1 MSIRIAVTGRN
12 GQVARALAEAGPAFG
27 VEVVSL
33 GRPELDLAVPETVE
47 PILRAALAN
56 IVVNA
61 AAYTAV
67 DQAEREPEQANA
79 INALGAGTIATAA
92 RTLGIPVIHLST
104 DYVFDGNKAAPYV
117 EEDQAAPTSI
127 YGASKLAGERAVA
140 AAHSNYVIL
149 RTAWVYAPYGKNFVR
164 TMLALAE
171 TRDEVRVVAD
181 QLGCPSY
188 APDIGEAI
196 IAIAGNLLK
205 KPDDPQLRG
214 IFNLAG
220 TAETNWAD
228 FAAVIFAI
236 LAQKGLRTPLLIP
249 IASAEYPTAA
259 RRPAN
264 SRLDCS
270 KLARLYGV
278 KLPSWRE
285 ALPICLEALTKEV
298 DRALRS

>member
-1 MSIRIAVTGRN
+1 MSIRIAVIGRN

-149 RTAWVYAPYGKNFVR
+149 RTAWVYA
-164 TMLALAE
+164 
-171 TRDEVRVVAD
+171 
-181 QLGCPSY
+181 
-188 APDIGEAI
+188 
-196 IAIAGNLLK
+196 
-205 KPDDPQLRG
+205 
-214 IFNLAG
+214 AG

-228 FAAVIFAI
+228 FAAAIFAI
-236 LAQKGLRTPLLIP
+236 LAQKGLRTPVLIP

-285 ALPICLEALTKEV
+285 ALPICLDALTKEV
-298 DRALRS
+298 DRVLRS